1 MNPELRAKKK
11 ALINIR
17 TIEEYNSFMDN
28 IKLSD
33 EQRKKANKAFIN
45 GYDYRYIGDKLGYS
59 ERTIKAKM
67 SKILSKL

>member
-33 EQRKKANKAFIN
+33 EQRKIADMVFIN
-45 GYDYRYIGDKLGYS
+45 GYD
-59 ERTIKAKM
+59 
-67 SKILSKL
+67 